1 MPQLDITCLHV
12 CFTTARQR
20 CQVLYGSVAPEISGN
35 IDDDVGEIL
44 DMCTTEEEALDNDER
59 EVIVLRDVD
68 DDVAQEVV
76 QVIGSMSREEAD
88 EKGGKSLSSVFV
100 FQLCNV
106 PQMMTDMFALPC
118 LLLYL
123 SFEYGHT
130 WFTFWYFANRLNIT
144 TPQHFGIY

>member
-1 MPQLDITCLHV
+1 
-12 CFTTARQR
+12 
-20 CQVLYGSVAPEISGN
+20 
-35 IDDDVGEIL
+35 
-44 DMCTTEEEALDNDER
+44 MCTTEEEALDNDER

-88 EKGGKSLSSVFV
+88 EKGGKSLCSVFV

-123 SFEYGHT
+123 SFECGHT
-130 WFTFWYFANRLNIT
+130 WFTFWYFAHRLNIT

>member
-1 MPQLDITCLHV
+1 MQLDVTCIHV

-44 DMCTTEEEALDNDER
+44 DMCTTEEEALDNGER

-118 LLLYL
+118 L
-123 SFEYGHT
+123 HT
-130 WFTFWYFANRLNIT
+130 VV
-144 TPQHFGIY
+144 PQL